1 MIYGL
6 LRWITGIALHW
17 FYSDIRIVGKEK
29 IPVGGPLLIAVNHQ
43 NALVD
48 SLIVGWLVP
57 RPISMTAKAT
67 LADNPFIAILFRIL
81 HVVPLRRV
89 SDEAQRS
96 NGLPVDRSRNAGAFK
111 EILNLLGRNGAVLIF
126 PEGKSHNEIG
136 LEPLKTGLAR
146 LALQARDKS
155 AIKGLKILP
164 LGLVFE
170 DKGTPSTV
178 VGARVGQVIEMDS
191 WPDKDHTKLTEEI
204 ADRLRAV
211 SEEAGLPQT
220 HLSHSRDDSG
230 VVRER
235 VIALAAWW
243 GRLTHRLPVR
253 IARSL
258 AVKRSTN
265 ADEPAMFT
273 IMFGVGL
280 VLLTYVIHLTIV
292 GVLVHSFLLDCL
304 YLAGLLSGAYWA
316 AFQRHPRHY

>member
-1 MIYGL
+1 VIYGL

-17 FYSDIRIVGKEK
+17 FYSDIRIVGEEK

-89 SDEAQRS
+89 SDEAQRA

-126 PEGKSHNEIG
+126 PEGKSHNELG

-146 LALQARDKS
+146 LALQARDES

-178 VGARVGQVIEMDS
+178 VGAHVGKVIEMDS
-191 WPDKDHTKLTEEI
+191 WPDRDHTKLTQEI

-211 SEEAGLPQT
+211 SEEAGLPPRHFT
-220 HLSHSRDDSG
+220 PPKEDKNL
-230 VVRER
+230 VRER

-243 GRLTHRLPVR
+243 GRLTHQVPVR

-292 GVLVHSFLLDCL
+292 AVIVHSFLFDCL

-316 AFQRHPRHY
+316 AFQQHPRRY

>member
-17 FYSDIRIVGKEK
+17 FYSDIRIVGEEK

-48 SLIVGWLVP
+48 SLIVGWVIP

-89 SDEAQRS
+89 SDEAQRP
-96 NGLPVDRSRNAGAFK
+96 NGLPADRSRNAGAFK
-111 EILNLLGRNGAVLIF
+111 EILNLLGKNGAVLIF
-126 PEGKSHNEIG
+126 PEGKSHNETG

-146 LALQARDKS
+146 LALQARDES
-155 AIKGLKILP
+155 AIRGLKILP

-178 VGARVGQVIEMDS
+178 VGAHIGQAIEMDS
-191 WPDKDHTKLTEEI
+191 WPGRDHTKLTAEI

-211 SEEAGLPQT
+211 SEEAGLPQKN
-220 HLSHSRDDSG
+220 SG
-230 VVRER
+230 RSGEDNSVVRER

-243 GRLTHRLPVR
+243 GRLTHQLPVR
-253 IARSL
+253 IARNL
-258 AVKRSTN
+258 AIKRSTN

-273 IMFGVGL
+273 IIFGIGL

-292 GVLVHSFLLDCL
+292 GVLVHSFVLDCL

-316 AFQRHPRHY
+316 AFQRHPRRY